1 MPTLRRMYSRNPLAP
16 RDMAR
21 RTLHSLRRNYAV
33 ARDPV
38 RMIGALDRLHVL
50 YDASEAQ
57 DPPEQQQGPA
67 QKAERRK
74 CSRQLV
80 ECILTLRDASR
91 APEARQLIFSLLD
104 DPSGTDTWASE
115 DGRKLERLLADPWLH
130 EFSA

>member
-1 MPTLRRMYSRNPLAP
+1 M
-16 RDMAR
+16 
-21 RTLHSLRRNYAV
+21 

-50 YDASEAQ
+50 YDAAEAQ
-57 DPPEQQQGPA
+57 EPAEQPQGAA

-91 APEARQLIFSLLD
+91 APEARKLIFSLLD
-104 DPSGTDTWASE
+104 EPGAGDTWASE